1 MDFFDFL
8 AAFVSNWNVTIGN
21 TTEKSIGIQWENL
34 NEVLNQ
40 QILHLFGLLQTCN
53 GTVLNA
59 KIMSGNMT
67 SVVFDGLSSYKQYS
81 VAIIGVDNNGQA
93 YKSANIT
100 AWTDEGG
107 NVEYKMPI
115 SVTKFLSKNIIDAIK
130 MVV

>member
-1 MDFFDFL
+1 MDFFDFI

-40 QILHLFGLLQTCN
+40 QILHLFGLLQTSN

-67 SVVFDGLSSYKQYS
+67 SVVFDGLSSYKQYC

-107 NVEYKMPI
+107 KC
-115 SVTKFLSKNIIDAIK
+115 
-130 MVV
+130 